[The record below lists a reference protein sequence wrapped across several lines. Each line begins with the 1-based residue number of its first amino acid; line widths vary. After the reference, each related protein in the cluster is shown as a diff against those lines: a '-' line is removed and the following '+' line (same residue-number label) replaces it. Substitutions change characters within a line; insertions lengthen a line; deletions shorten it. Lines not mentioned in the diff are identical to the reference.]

1 MSTAADMPFLTVQ
14 EASALVRLSTKTVYS
29 LIADGKIPA
38 IKVGDTVRIPAA
50 WRDALLK
57 AAGEAVADAMEAN
70 GWGSHRAGE
79 GSAGA

>member
-1 MSTAADMPFLTVQ
+1 MNRITETPFLTVQ
-14 EASALVRLSTKTVYS
+14 ECADLVRLSTKTVYS
-29 LIADGKIPA
+29 LIGDGKIPA
-38 IKVGDTVRIPAA
+38 IKVGDTVRVPVA

-79 GSAGA
+79 GGAAR